1 MNVFVSTFYVLRC
14 VRRTNNM
21 MHNLQ
26 IAVEMSMASAVDIE
40 NDSLQREMYFG
51 RALRGLLAPT
61 NHVSWQTN

>member
-14 VRRTNNM
+14 VRCTNNM

-40 NDSLQREMYFG
+40 DDSLQREMYFG
-51 RALRGLLAPT
+51 RVLRGLLAPT
-61 NHVSWQTN
+61 NHV